1 MKPNAI
7 SLQPGSAVM
16 HGGETWIIERPEG
29 FDRVLA
35 QRSTDERREF
45 LAISELK
52 AVPRRVAAPSD
63 GSDEEEG
70 ATDSEGNGEPDD
82 EAEGNL
88 SAVKLNWRE
97 LISRERIRVM
107 PDEKQLTLEDKEAI
121 AEAVKE
127 FELLIDALTTD
138 SVRERGKRMRDIAKE
153 KKYSLATA
161 YRRMEIVRVWQ
172 CADALMRKL
181 RSDKGQ
187 PRLTKKQQEI
197 IDLALTK
204 FRFVET
210 PRTIPKVLELIN
222 GRLRNHKPPEPEIGR
237 TSLYHRMNL
246 KTRREQLLAH
256 GRKEEAKNKYRPKA
270 GTLPDADYPLAV
282 VQADHSPI
290 QVCLVDEEERKPI
303 GDAWLTLII
312 DCYSRMVLGYFLTF
326 DAPSTLSTGMA
337 LARALLPKD
346 DLLREL
352 DVKGQW
358 PCWGFPDVFL
368 VDNGAD
374 LSGKMVQGAR
384 RQFKFT
390 IRNRPVG
397 GPEFGGHVE
406 SAFKTFMNESKAT
419 PGTKR
424 SNPSDRAEYD
434 SEGRAVMTIREYER
448 LLVDCIVNEYHLVE
462 HSGDDMNRRAP
473 LQRWKEGIFD
483 GEIYPP
489 TGLPDIPSNPAQLR
503 IALMPIES
511 RPIIKACVR
520 IFSCTYFSVDLARL
534 SRTIDVEKPL
544 EDRQFEI
551 RYDPRNIFTIWV
563 RNPETGEYITAEAQN
578 VNWTQR
584 TLWEHRAIRKRM
596 GHPDIEFKDERWES
610 LELREQMKEKAS
622 KNTKEVRLKNE
633 KAKRHA
639 EDSLMK
645 PPAKPKSPSK
655 PANPA
660 PIPMDLARLAAL
672 RSRVR
677 AADTGEDAK

>member
-7 SLQPGSAVM
+7 SLKEWSAVS
-16 HGGETWIIERPEG
+16 HGGETWIVERPEG

-35 QRSTDERREF
+35 QRVTDERREF
-45 LAISELK
+45 LLISELK
-52 AVPRRVAAPSD
+52 PVSRRVVGTSD
-63 GSDEEEG
+63 DIDEEER
-70 ATDSEGNGEPDD
+70 AAESKGEDGGETED
-82 EAEGNL
+82 AQ
-88 SAVKLNWRE
+88 STAKLNWRA
-97 LISRERIRVM
+97 LIARERIRVIAN
-107 PDEKQLTLEDKEAI
+107 EEELTVNDKKAI

-127 FELLIDALTTD
+127 FELLVDALAAD
-138 SVRERGKRMRDIAKE
+138 SAGKRGKLVRDIAKE
-153 KKYSLATA
+153 QKYSLATA

-172 CADALMRKL
+172 CADALMRKV

-187 PRLTKKQQEI
+187 LRLTEKQGEI
-197 IDLALTK
+197 IDLALGRY
-204 FRFVET
+204 RFIET
-210 PRTIPKVLELIN
+210 PRTIPRVLELIN
-222 GRLRNHKPPEPEIGR
+222 GRLRNHNPPEREIGR
-237 TSLYHRMNL
+237 TTLYHRMNL
-246 KTRREQLLAH
+246 KTRRQQLIAT

-270 GTLPDADYPLAV
+270 GQLPDADYPLAV

-337 LARALLPKD
+337 LARALLPKE

-352 DVKGQW
+352 NVKGQW

-384 RQFKFT
+384 RLFKFT

-397 GPEFGGHVE
+397 GPEFGGHIE

-424 SNPSDRAEYD
+424 SNPDDRAEYD
-434 SEGRAVMTIREYER
+434 SEGRAVLTIREYER
-448 LLVDCIVNEYHLVE
+448 LLVECIVNEYHLLE
-462 HSGDDMNRRAP
+462 HSGDDMERRTP
-473 LQRWKEGIFD
+473 LQRWRQGIFD
-483 GEIYPP
+483 GDIFPP

-503 IALMPIES
+503 IALMPTDS

-520 IFSCTYFSVDLARL
+520 IFSCTYFSVELERL
-534 SRTIDVEKPL
+534 SRRIDVDKPVD
-544 EDRQFEI
+544 ERQFEI
-551 RYDPRNIFTIWV
+551 RYDPRNIFKIWV
-563 RNPETGEYITAEAQN
+563 RHPSTGEYIEADAQN
-578 VNWTQR
+578 VYWSQR

-596 GHPDIEFKDERWES
+596 GHPDNEFKDDRWKS
-610 LELREQMKEKAS
+610 LELREQLIEDAS
-622 KNTKEVRLKNE
+622 KKTKEVRLKNE
-633 KAKRHA
+633 KARRHA

-645 PPAKPKSPSK
+645 PPEKPKGPSKSSK
-655 PANPA
+655 PAPV
-660 PIPMDLARLAAL
+660 PIDPARLAAL

-677 AADTGEDAK
+677 PADTGEDAE